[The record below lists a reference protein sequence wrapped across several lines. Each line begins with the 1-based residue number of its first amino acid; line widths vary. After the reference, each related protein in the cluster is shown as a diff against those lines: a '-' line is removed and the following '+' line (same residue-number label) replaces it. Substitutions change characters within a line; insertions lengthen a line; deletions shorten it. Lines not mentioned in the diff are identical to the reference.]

1 MKIFNLTKLNY
12 RNIFN
17 NLLLIL
23 ILYLIIRYSLDF
35 KIIYPNILLELNEQ
49 YIFKILL
56 LILLIVITNY
66 NLTYGILYFI
76 FLIFLEFDNILFM
89 KDN

>member
-1 MKIFNLTKLNY
+1 MKIFNLTKINY
-12 RNIFN
+12 KNIFN

-23 ILYLIIRYSLDF
+23 ILYLLIRYSLEF
-35 KIIYPNILLELNEQ
+35 KVIYPNILLELNEQ

-66 NLTYGILYFI
+66 NLTYGVLYFI